1 MKIAVVA
8 SLLGNFHANPSLRY
22 AAFRPELQ
30 VIQMLEGLANRNKCC
45 VGDVDERCYRYTK
58 GV

>member
-8 SLLGNFHANPSLRY
+8 SLLGNFHANPSLRC

-30 VIQMLEGLANRNKCC
+30 VIQMLGRHRYRGAREEINNRKI
-45 VGDVDERCYRYTK
+45 GSIM
-58 GV
+58 

>member
-30 VIQMLEGLANRNKCC
+30 VIQMLDGRLRRKKMKEYNI
-45 VGDVDERCYRYTK
+45 VI
-58 GV
+58 